1 MPLGSLDGDQ
11 VRSISVDER
20 ALAMR
25 FSGGAGGMMSPGPG
39 PGPTLSVVALTTSEC
54 ADSFGGSA
62 LSTAVSVYW
71 YAVFAVS
78 PVSRYS
84 RSVVVATG
92 VAPPL
97 RYTRYSW
104 IPLWSALASQ

>member
-39 PGPTLSVVALTTSEC
+39 PGPTLSVVALTPSEC
-54 ADSFGGSA
+54 ADSLGGSA
-62 LSTAVSVYW
+62 RSTAVTVYR
-71 YAVFAVS
+71 YVVLAVR

-84 RSVVVATG
+84 RSLVVAIG
-92 VAPPL
+92 LAPPL
-97 RYTRYSW
+97 R
-104 IPLWSALASQ
+104 